1 MRILLFAVFVS
12 CYALDRPEPF
22 DFIEDA
28 ILKYINHSVDPC
40 DNFYRHACSFDSPHN
55 PIEASLENVIE
66 YAKKLQNDSFWNKLE
81 IYNNFDLQKM
91 YPLIGSDESAA
102 DFYQDIFIKICETR
116 NEMVPELVEI
126 FNILSTYPNKK
137 VYEGYKKKRELF
149 GEDCKISAAKL
160 KEKIIENFSK
170 NQIRTWNLA
179 FGFNLHIGDFIFLL
193 KNIRV
198 HLDVDVRQGIYGVR
212 ELVNL
217 IVEAAGNLV
226 KETPWAKNE
235 HVVAKIENITSQLQ
249 IHDNYGKDFQLA
261 VDTLVNVE
269 KSFVLCKTMF
279 DFVEHADLF
288 CFLIGARTTTFP
300 DLKPFSFSQADNGVN
315 FHPSVAFGFP
325 NYHHFQHGREMS
337 TKLGYTGTTVG
348 HEVGHTFFDNH
359 DRLELLPYFSKSV
372 QDCVHNQFNST
383 CIEFQEASCAT
394 SFEFLDEN
402 GADIFGVQMAY
413 KLLQDYYGSKITDK
427 FERLQ
432 MTYEQSFFY
441 SYAMSFCSG
450 TPSSVSF
457 VDDGLYEGHSAHNVR
472 VNVVAQHPAFQKA
485 FNCSA
490 DSRMMKSATKQ
501 CHIYGSKAPETRKR
515 RH

>member
-55 PIEASLENVIE
+55 PIEASLENIIE

-81 IYNNFDLQKM
+81 IY
-91 YPLIGSDESAA
+91 
-102 DFYQDIFIKICETR
+102 
-116 NEMVPELVEI
+116 
-126 FNILSTYPNKK
+126 
-137 VYEGYKKKRELF
+137 
-149 GEDCKISAAKL
+149 
-160 KEKIIENFSK
+160 
-170 NQIRTWNLA
+170 WNLA

-372 QDCVHNQFNST
+372 QDCVQNQFNST

-402 GADIFGVQMAY
+402 GADIFGVHMAY

>member
-55 PIEASLENVIE
+55 PIEASLENIIE

-102 DFYQDIFIKICETR
+102 DFYQDIFIKI
-116 NEMVPELVEI
+116 
-126 FNILSTYPNKK
+126 K
-137 VYEGYKKKRELF
+137 
-149 GEDCKISAAKL
+149 
-160 KEKIIENFSK
+160 
-170 NQIRTWNLA
+170 
-179 FGFNLHIGDFIFLL
+179 
-193 KNIRV
+193 
-198 HLDVDVRQGIYGVR
+198 
-212 ELVNL
+212 
-217 IVEAAGNLV
+217 
-226 KETPWAKNE
+226 KET
-235 HVVAKIENITSQLQ
+235 
-249 IHDNYGKDFQLA
+249 FQ
-261 VDTLVNVE
+261 
-269 KSFVLCKTMF
+269 
-279 DFVEHADLF
+279 
-288 CFLIGARTTTFP
+288 
-300 DLKPFSFSQADNGVN
+300 
-315 FHPSVAFGFP
+315 
-325 NYHHFQHGREMS
+325 
-337 TKLGYTGTTVG
+337 LGYTGTTVG

-359 DRLELLPYFSKSV
+359 DRLELLPYFSKS
-372 QDCVHNQFNST
+372 
-383 CIEFQEASCAT
+383 
-394 SFEFLDEN
+394 
-402 GADIFGVQMAY
+402 
-413 KLLQDYYGSKITDK
+413 DK

-515 RH
+515 R